1 MMNEQPGRPKS
12 TEVYHRLRRIAREQG
27 RQTDELFQMYL
38 LERFLFRWATSK
50 YAGQFVL
57 KGGTLLAAYDL
68 RRATRDIDVQ
78 ILEEPYDVATITG
91 VAQAISQ
98 LEVDDGVT
106 FDSAQLNTRI
116 IREDATHPGA
126 RLRIPARLATAQ
138 LMLQI
143 DINIGDPI
151 TPNPELLEYPQL
163 LGGSFQMLGYP
174 LASVLAEKIVTMMEL
189 REANTRDR
197 DVGDIVRVLDTHSI
211 KSDDLFSA
219 ITATAA
225 YRNVS
230 VRTLASCVPDLA
242 TRRQVPWL
250 RWRNRMGLDNALPEQ
265 FQEAIEQVV
274 AFADPII
281 DGSIGNKTWDP
292 QSQAWR

>member
-78 ILEEPYDVATITG
+78 ILEEPYDLATIMG
-91 VAQAISQ
+91 VAQ
-98 LEVDDGVT
+98 
-106 FDSAQLNTRI
+106 
-116 IREDATHPGA
+116 
-126 RLRIPARLATAQ
+126 
-138 LMLQI
+138 
-143 DINIGDPI
+143 
-151 TPNPELLEYPQL
+151 
-163 LGGSFQMLGYP
+163 
-174 LASVLAEKIVTMMEL
+174 
-189 REANTRDR
+189 
-197 DVGDIVRVLDTHSI
+197 
-211 KSDDLFSA
+211 
-219 ITATAA
+219 
-225 YRNVS
+225 
-230 VRTLASCVPDLA
+230 ASCVPDLA

-281 DGSIGNKTWDP
+281 DGSIGNKTWNP